1 MKLPHA
7 AILVLAMI
15 LVTVIVQNSSVT
27 VVHILFWKIS
37 MSLIILIFFS
47 ALSGFLM
54 GLLFHHM
61 KICRD
66 EKKE

>member
-7 AILVLAMI
+7 LILILAII
-15 LVTVIVQNSSVT
+15 LVTVIVQNSSVA

-47 ALSGFLM
+47 ALLGFII
-54 GLLFHHM
+54 GLLFHRM
-61 KICRD
+61 KILHS